1 MGWGRRAE
9 IPFFFTEWAEY
20 DNNKMK
26 RVLNWTHACVC
37 GTEPGRQ
44 SQSRPRSSRM
54 PVESAGEPV
63 SLPAKAACTG
73 SEQQRAI
80 CTP

>member
-1 MGWGRRAE
+1 MGRGRRDE
-9 IPFFFTEWAEY
+9 IPLFFTEWAEY
-20 DNNKMK
+20 DSNKMK

-37 GTEPGRQ
+37 GMEPERQ
-44 SQSRPRSSRM
+44 SRSRM

-63 SLPAKAACTG
+63 SLSAKAACTG